1 MPERRNFHIGSFAY
15 TAGAKVTM
23 DVPREGV
30 IRKITLRLRFTI
42 TTTTSVLAAPRF
54 QALARL
60 IRNLS
65 FNVNG
70 RDTVLSASGE
80 GLVALARTDR
90 GIIPDGMEDTVV
102 LTAAPTTTA
111 YDVNIPV
118 YRMLPRSMSPLL
130 CADDLR
136 RASLATLELTWGSIS
151 DIVNTVGGGVLSAV
165 SCDVAVEYMVGLP
178 NEAQFNVRQISEQEE
193 SYSAAGDLDITV
205 AGRTGLDIHSLHFI
219 ATDDYVGSN
228 DLITQL
234 KLQSGAGKIWQ
245 DRRSGELQGTN
256 KEEIGLEA
264 ILAGLWYMPVLLM
277 GDPRTAIRASDQPAD
292 LLARLTVAVGSAT
305 ERIKTVTEAVR
316 PLVA

>member
-1 MPERRNFHIGSFAY
+1 MPERRNFHIGTFAH

-30 IRKITLRLRFTI
+30 IRKIALRLRFTI
-42 TTTTSVLAAPRF
+42 TTTTTVMAAPRF

-80 GLVALARTDR
+80 ALAVVARTDR
-90 GIIPDGMEDTVV
+90 GIVPDGLEDTVV
-102 LTAAPTTTA
+102 LTAGPTATD
-111 YDVNIPV
+111 YDVTIPV
-118 YRMLPRSMSPLL
+118 YRMLPRSMSPLM

-178 NEAQFNVRQISEQEE
+178 ADAMFNVRQISEQEE
-193 SYSAAGDLDITV
+193 AYSAAGELDITV

-228 DLITQL
+228 ALVTNL

-245 DRRSGELQGTN
+245 DRRGGELQAAN
-256 KEEIGLEA
+256 KEELGLES
-264 ILAGLWYMPVLLM
+264 ILAGLFYMPVLLV

-292 LLARLTVAVGSAT
+292 LLARLTVATGAGT